1 MLSDPR
7 KTVMLPVECQVNDE
21 SDLTTAVLTAG
32 RWMEEQGATQAMKS
46 KVMTIVSELG
56 RNVLKYAVRGRV
68 CCRVVDVHARHGVE
82 IFVSDEGPG
91 IEDIPS
97 ALEDS
102 FSTGGTLGLGLP
114 GVRRMVDDFDLQSTP
129 GEGTRVTARIWL
141 D

>member
-1 MLSDPR
+1 MSPESH
-7 KTVMLPVECQVNDE
+7 KSVSLPVECQVNDE
-21 SDLTTAVLTAG
+21 SDLTTAVLAAG
-32 RWMEEQGATQAMKS
+32 RWVEEMGTTPALKS

-56 RNVLKYAVRGRV
+56 RNVLKYARRGRL
-68 CCRVVDVHARHGVE
+68 CCRIVDMHARHGLE

-91 IEDIPS
+91 IDDIGA

-114 GVRRMVDDFDLQSTP
+114 GVRRMVDEFDIQSSS